1 MTFTELGVSAKII
14 KGLDAQGFDVPTEI
28 QTSAIPLVASG
39 KDVIGLSHTGSGK
52 TYAFGIPAIECVDD
66 DSSTQVLIVCPTREL
81 VMQETESLRLLT
93 EYIDH
98 IKIVPIFGGS
108 SMDKQIFGLKRNSK
122 IVIGTPGRLMDHLR
136 RRTLKLNNLKMIILD
151 EADEMLNMGFKDDIE
166 TILKSTPK
174 ERQTIMFSATMPS
187 EILKLTNQYMKQPVV
202 IKSKIQDR
210 PQAFIKQFYTSC
222 DKDKKLDTIKG
233 IYKKFAPKVSIVF
246 CNTKRMTEQLAASMT
261 TSNLPAVCLHGD
273 MRQSERRRA
282 IENFKKN
289 GDGIL
294 VATDVAARG
303 IDIKNV
309 DIIVNYDFPN
319 NYDYYIHRIG
329 RTGRAGKEGTAITII
344 NTTIQQKSLQNL
356 ITKTG
361 NKIEEFAIE
370 GMRTAPTRTPRTGD
384 RADEKR
390 SSIGG
395 DFRNKRP
402 SGGRSRGE
410 KPKSTNNFRKNSTED
425 TQQRERSGKNDRLRY
440 GATKRPAGNN
450 ARYGKSSR
458 PAGNQNRFKKS
469 FGK

>member
-1 MTFTELGVSAKII
+1 
-14 KGLDAQGFDVPTEI
+14 
-28 QTSAIPLVASG
+28 
-39 KDVIGLSHTGSGK
+39 
-52 TYAFGIPAIECVDD
+52 
-66 DSSTQVLIVCPTREL
+66 
-81 VMQETESLRLLT
+81 
-93 EYIDH
+93 
-98 IKIVPIFGGS
+98 
-108 SMDKQIFGLKRNSK
+108 
-122 IVIGTPGRLMDHLR
+122 
-136 RRTLKLNNLKMIILD
+136 
-151 EADEMLNMGFKDDIE
+151 
-166 TILKSTPK
+166 
-174 ERQTIMFSATMPS
+174 
-187 EILKLTNQYMKQPVV
+187 MKQPVV

-384 RADEKR
+384 RAEEKR